1 MQAIILAAGRGS
13 RLGPLTDS
21 QTKCMV
27 KVCGKTLIERSV
39 ESILDVGIK
48 KIIIV
53 TGYKKE
59 GLTKHLKLKFPNCD
73 IKFVFS
79 EDFYKTN
86 NIYSLYVVKDLLI
99 QDDTILLESDLIFEQ
114 DILSKL
120 ISDPR
125 KNLVVVD
132 KFKNWHDGTVVKINQ
147 DQKIQSFIPKSE
159 FSYKDLIQYFKTVN
173 IYKFSKDFLVNVYE
187 PFLQAYCR
195 SFGRSEYYEDVLRVI
210 ALIKNQSLEALV
222 LKNEKWY
229 EIDTVEDKEN
239 AEIIF
244 SNPKQQY
251 ELLTK
256 TYGGYWRFED
266 LLDFCY
272 LVNPFFPPQSLVDE
286 LNFNLLDLMQSYPSG
301 SKIQSRLGAKMFGI
315 DPSQIVVGNGSAEL
329 IKIAS
334 KFLKKSLAIHKPTF
348 DEYTSTFS
356 NLDFQFS
363 DNDGFEYS
371 ASDIVKIANKK
382 DGAILINPDNPSGNF
397 IPHKELIEVLKVFKK
412 NNKILI
418 LDESFLDF
426 AEKGFESSLCSPKI
440 LKDFSNLIIIKS
452 IGKSYGIGGLR
463 LGVLIS
469 SNTKLISKI
478 KSELPIWNINSISEF
493 YLQIIG
499 KYTSEYIESC
509 QKLIEARNFLKKSLN
524 KVPYIKCYD
533 SQANFLLCELVGK
546 QSRDLAIELCQK
558 YKILI
563 KDCSEKCNNGRQY
576 IRIAVRDFDDNEKLI
591 KALNDINI

>member
-1 MQAIILAAGRGS
+1 MQAIILAAGRGT
-13 RLGPLTDS
+13 RLGPLTDT

-27 KVCGKTLIERSV
+27 EVCGSTLIERSV
-39 ESILDVGIK
+39 QSILDVGIK

-59 GLTKHLKLKFPNCD
+59 GLTEHLKSKFPNCD
-73 IKFVFS
+73 IQFVFNK
-79 EDFYKTN
+79 DYYKTN
-86 NIYSLYVVKDLLI
+86 NIYSLYVVKHLLV
-99 QDDTILLESDLIFEQ
+99 QDDTILLESDLIFENS
-114 DILSKL
+114 ILSQV

-132 KFKNWHDGTVVKINQ
+132 KFKNWHDGTVVKIDQ
-147 DQKIQSFIPKSE
+147 DKKIESFIPKSE
-159 FSYKDLIQYFKTVN
+159 FSYKDLVQYFKTVN
-173 IYKFSKDFLVNVYE
+173 IYKFSKEFLISVYE
-187 PFLQAYCR
+187 PFLTAYCH

-222 LKNEKWY
+222 LKDEKWY
-229 EIDTVEDKEN
+229 EIDTIEDKEN

-244 SNPKQQY
+244 SNPKQKY
-251 ELLTK
+251 ELLTN
-256 TYGGYWRFED
+256 TYGGYWRFQD
-266 LLDFCY
+266 LIDFCY
-272 LVNPFFPPQSLVDE
+272 LVNPFFPPKSLVDE
-286 LNFNLLDLMQSYPSG
+286 LNFNLLELMQSYPSG
-301 SKIQSRLGAKMFGI
+301 SKTQSRLGAKMFGI
-315 DPSQIVVGNGSAEL
+315 DSSQIVVGNGSAEL

-334 KFLKKSLAIHKPTF
+334 KILKKNFVVHKPTF
-348 DEYTSTFS
+348 DEYASTFED
-356 NLDFQFS
+356 LDFKFS
-363 DNDGFEYS
+363 KDDGFRYS
-371 ASDIVKIANKK
+371 ASDIIKMSDKR
-382 DGAILINPDNPSGNF
+382 DGVILINPDNPSGNF
-397 IPHKELIEVLKVFKK
+397 IPYNDLLEILKTFKK

-426 AEKGFESSLCSPKI
+426 AEKGFKSSLCSPNI
-440 LKDFSNLIIIKS
+440 LKKFPNLIIVKS

-469 SNTKLISKI
+469 SNIDLIQEI

-509 QKLIEARNFLKKSLN
+509 KKLIESRNSLKESLN
-524 KVPYIKCYD
+524 SISYIKCYD
-533 SQANFLLCELVGK
+533 SQANFLLCELTGK
-546 QSRDLAIELCQK
+546 RSRDLAIELCDK

-576 IRIAVRDFDDNEKLI
+576 IRVAVRNFNDNQKLI
-591 KALNDINI
+591 QALNDINT